1 MAQGE
6 FCSLQQ
12 GVFLSSLRLVVAL
25 LGLLGM
31 TPLEAEEAFFNVY
44 DTVFADIGATR
55 ETRTLRLRTSLNK
68 LLESRNLS
76 ESVRICDSSLDHG
89 CKV

>member
-6 FCSLQQ
+6 FCSLQP

-31 TPLEAEEAFFNVY
+31 TPLEAEEAFFNIY
-44 DTVFADIGATR
+44 DTVFADTK
-55 ETRTLRLRTSLNK
+55 ETRTLRLRTALNK
-68 LLESRNLS
+68 LLKSRNLS